1 MGLFDMMFSDAV
13 RTHQRNQRARA
24 KAKVPLTATQQL
36 ALIKKQERE
45 LRAREEL
52 DRLRGKGTEQPRQPP
67 PRVKQKPPRKRG
79 EEIKPV
85 MHVYVDL
92 LANSRKDHL
101 RLEVHHDV
109 QGARVN
115 ERQVDIYIAGPDHE
129 GGFAV
134 IELTPDLAKKL
145 GTALLTGTG
154 GHSIAE

>member
-1 MGLFDMMFSDAV
+1 MGLFDMMFTDAI

-36 ALIKKQERE
+36 ALIRKQERE
-45 LRAREEL
+45 LRARQEL
-52 DRLRGKGTEQPRQPP
+52 NRLQGKGTEQPRQPP
-67 PRVKQKPPRKRG
+67 RVKPKPPRKRS

-92 LANSRKDHL
+92 SANSRKDQL
-101 RLEVHHDV
+101 TLEVHHDV
-109 QGARVN
+109 QGARAN
-115 ERQVDIYIAGPDHE
+115 ERQVDIYIGGPDHD

-145 GTALLTGTG
+145 GVALLTGTG
-154 GHSIAE
+154 GHSIAG